1 MTDYLLLITAFS
13 LGFLGSPHCAGM
25 CGGIIGALHSGI
37 DDGGSSKKQ
46 QVLYSLAFNSGRLLS
61 YAIAGMIAATL
72 GSSLIGLIGRDSSHA
87 AMQMI
92 AGAFMLALGLSIAG
106 WWSGLSRI
114 ESFGLKFWRLL
125 QPITSRFI
133 PVRSKT
139 QALLLGSLWGWLPC
153 GLVYTALLLVLATG
167 DALQGGLTM
176 LAFGLGTLPMMA
188 LLGLS
193 AAKINQWRANT
204 RVRSVMGT
212 VIILFGIIT
221 FIGLL
226 GPGSQHSMDHA
237 GHASDDSSS
246 THSHSQPPITKQV
259 Y

>member
-25 CGGIIGALHSGI
+25 CGGIIGVLHSGVV
-37 DDGGSSKKQ
+37 DGISSKKQ

-72 GSSLIGLIGRDSSHA
+72 GSSLIGLIGLESSHA

-92 AGAFMLALGLSIAG
+92 AGTFMLALGLSIAG

-114 ESFGLKFWRLL
+114 ESFGLRFWRLL
-125 QPITSRFI
+125 QPITAKFI

-153 GLVYTALLLVLATG
+153 GLVYTALMLVLATG
-167 DALQGGLTM
+167 DALRGGLTM
-176 LAFGLGTLPMMA
+176 LAFGLGTLPMLA

-193 AAKINQWRANT
+193 AGKINQWRANT
-204 RVRSVMGT
+204 RVRSVMGS
-212 VIILFGIIT
+212 VIILFGIVT
-221 FIGLL
+221 FVGLL

-237 GHASDDSSS
+237 EHAADDSGQTQSN
-246 THSHSQPPITKQV
+246 
-259 Y
+259 

>member
-1 MTDYLLLITAFS
+1 MTDYLLLVTAFS

-25 CGGIIGALHSGI
+25 CGGIVGVLHCGVV
-37 DDGGSSKKQ
+37 DGVNNKKQ

-72 GSSLIGLIGRDSSHA
+72 GSSLIGLIGMESSHA
-87 AMQMI
+87 AMQII

-114 ESFGLKFWRLL
+114 ESFGLRFWHLL
-125 QPITSRFI
+125 QPITTKFI

-139 QALLLGSLWGWLPC
+139 QALMLGSLWGWLPC

-176 LAFGLGTLPMMA
+176 LAFGLGTLPMLA
-188 LLGLS
+188 ILGLS
-193 AAKINQWRANT
+193 AGKINQWRANT
-204 RVRSVMGT
+204 RVRSVMGS

-221 FIGLL
+221 FVGLL
-226 GPGSQHSMDHA
+226 GPGSQQAMDHA
-237 GHASDDSSS
+237 EHAADNSAQ
-246 THSHSQPPITKQV
+246 THDN
-259 Y
+259 

>member
-1 MTDYLLLITAFS
+1 MTDYLLLVTAFS

-25 CGGIIGALHSGI
+25 CGGIVGLLHSGVVEN
-37 DDGGSSKKQ
+37 GGFRHQ
-46 QVLYSLAFNSGRLLS
+46 QILYGLAFNSGRLLS

-72 GSSLIGLIGRDSSHA
+72 GSSLIGLIGMESSHA

-114 ESFGLKFWRLL
+114 ESIGFKFWRLL
-125 QPITSRFI
+125 QPVTAKFI

-153 GLVYTALLLVLATG
+153 GLVYSALLLVLASG
-167 DALQGGLTM
+167 DAILGGLTM
-176 LAFGLGTLPMMA
+176 LAFGLGTLPMLA

-193 AAKINQWRANT
+193 AGKINKWRANP
-204 RVRSVMGT
+204 RVRSVMGS
-212 VIILFGIIT
+212 VIILFGIVT
-221 FIGLL
+221 FTGLL
-226 GPGSQHSMDHA
+226 GSGSHQGKQHNNLSGDH
-237 GHASDDSSS
+237 SSHTQS
-246 THSHSQPPITKQV
+246 N
-259 Y
+259 

>member
-25 CGGIIGALHSGI
+25 CGGIVGVLHGGV
-37 DDGGSSKKQ
+37 DDGISSNKQ
-46 QVLYSLAFNSGRLLS
+46 QVLYGLLFNSGRLLS

-72 GSSLIGLIGRDSSHA
+72 GSSLIGLIGMESSHA

-114 ESFGLKFWRLL
+114 ESFGLRFWRLL
-125 QPITSRFI
+125 QPITAKFI

-153 GLVYTALLLVLATG
+153 GLVYTALMLVLATG

-176 LAFGLGTLPMMA
+176 LAFGLGTLPMLA

-193 AAKINQWRANT
+193 AGRINQWRANS
-204 RVRSVMGT
+204 RVRSLMGS
-212 VIILFGIIT
+212 VIILFGIVT
-221 FIGLL
+221 FVGLL
-226 GPGSQHSMDHA
+226 DPRSQHAMDHA
-237 GHASDDSSS
+237 EHAADDNGQ
-246 THSHSQPPITKQV
+246 TQGN
-259 Y
+259 